1 MRIKP
6 YKPHIVELDMT
17 PMIDVVF
24 QLIAFF
30 MLVIN
35 FEQTQADE
43 RVRLPQD
50 ELARPPAAPRE
61 REVFVNIGFVRDS
74 GTGRIMDPTP
84 YVFSPEGTVAAR
96 DYGAELRMEA
106 RVAQAKK
113 LDPKSMTVVIR
124 ADAEVPTG
132 IVQEI
137 IKRAQG
143 YGFEKFSLKAKSK
156 RLDE

>member
-1 MRIKP
+1 MRIKL
-6 YKPHIVELDMT
+6 YKPDIVEIDMT

-50 ELARPPAAPRE
+50 ELARPPVVPHE
-61 REVFVNIGFVRDS
+61 REVFVNIGFVRDRQ
-74 GTGRIMDPTP
+74 TGRIIDPTP

-96 DYGAELRMEA
+96 DYGAELRLEA

-113 LDPKSMTVVIR
+113 IDPKTMTIVIR

-137 IKRAQG
+137 IKRAQD
-143 YGFEKFSLKAKSK
+143 YGFEKFVLKAKSK
-156 RLDE
+156 ALEE